1 MEQVNAGFDTIISI
15 GYAYTKDVA
24 SMTELQGGMIDVVFS
39 GSETWKEFYFTPG
52 TASFVEQSE
61 KDRPG
66 ILIRQQFS
74 ALTVKDLPN
83 DWNLLDELMRRRV
96 ILRLTYRSGV
106 RIVGQLPTGVELT
119 VQADNQNGRGV
130 KVSFDRKTI
139 KRSRWEYVGSGS
151 GA

>member
-1 MEQVNAGFDTIISI
+1 MEQVNAGFDTIIGI
-15 GYAYTKDVA
+15 GYAYTNDVG
-24 SMTELQGGMIDVVFS
+24 SMTELQNGMINVVFS

-52 TASFVEQSE
+52 TAFFDEQNE

-66 ILIRQQFS
+66 RLIRQQFS

-96 ILRLTYRSGV
+96 ILRLVYKSGV
-106 RIVGQLPTGVELT
+106 LIVGRIPAGVELT
-119 VQADNQNGRGV
+119 VQTNNQNGRGV

-139 KRSRWEYVGSGS
+139 KRSRWEG
-151 GA
+151 